1 MANTNAIKEQVRKFI
16 VETTYVPAPDVQ
28 DDTLIFVKGF
38 FDSMGFILLINFLSE
53 NFGVKTDDSEL
64 MEENFESVNAITAFI
79 ERKLN

>member
-1 MANTNAIKEQVRKFI
+1 MSNSNAIKEQVRKFI
-16 VETTYVPAPDVQ
+16 VETTYTPVPDVK
-28 DDTLIFVKGF
+28 DDTLIFVKGL
-38 FDSMGFILLINFLSE
+38 FDSMGFIQLINFLAE

>member
-1 MANTNAIKEQVRKFI
+1 MSNSSAIKDQIRKFI

-28 DDTLIFVKGF
+28 DDTLIFVKGY
-38 FDSMGFILLINFLSE
+38 FDSMGFILLINFLAE

-64 MEENFESVNAITAFI
+64 MEENFESVNAIAAFI

>member
-1 MANTNAIKEQVRKFI
+1 MSNSSVIKEQVRKFI
-16 VETTYVPAPDVQ
+16 VETTYVPSPDVK

-38 FDSMGFILLINFLSE
+38 FDSMGFIQLIDFLAE
-53 NFGVKTDDSEL
+53 NFAVKTDDSEL